1 MKKAIKK
8 ILRQRGY
15 DIKPLDLYQEQ
26 IDIVNYDWLKKKN
39 IKTILD
45 IGASFGEY
53 ATRARNLF
61 PDAEII
67 SFEAI
72 PKSYKILSEK
82 FKNDS
87 LHKCFNIALSNYTGE
102 TVFRISSNSGSSSL
116 LEMNDL
122 HKINYPV
129 SKDIQEIN
137 INCDKLDNVI
147 KDLKLKRNVLMKLDV
162 QGAEKL
168 VLEGAEETLKNVD
181 IIFSEINFSE
191 LYKGNVPFSE
201 LCRYLLEKG
210 FTVIGIENI
219 SQSTIDGTYLQAD
232 AYFERIA
239 NKN

>member
-1 MKKAIKK
+1 
-8 ILRQRGY
+8 
-15 DIKPLDLYQEQ
+15 
-26 IDIVNYDWLKKKN
+26 
-39 IKTILD
+39 
-45 IGASFGEY
+45 
-53 ATRARNLF
+53 
-61 PDAEII
+61 
-67 SFEAI
+67 
-72 PKSYKILSEK
+72 
-82 FKNDS
+82 
-87 LHKCFNIALSNYTGE
+87 
-102 TVFRISSNSGSSSL
+102 
-116 LEMNDL
+116 
-122 HKINYPV
+122 
-129 SKDIQEIN
+129 
-137 INCDKLDNVI
+137 
-147 KDLKLKRNVLMKLDV
+147 MKLDV